1 MVSKTT
7 SEVLTATKWASIISH
22 VKANRIEYLLFIGL
36 LHIAGITTKLYTHID
51 GVCI

>member
-1 MVSKTT
+1 MVHKEQIVSG
-7 SEVLTATKWASIISH
+7 AKWASIISH

-36 LHIAGITTKLYTHID
+36 LHIAGITTKIYSHAE

>member
-1 MVSKTT
+1 MVSKT
-7 SEVLTATKWASIISH
+7 SEVLTVTKWASIISH

-36 LHIAGITTKLYTHID
+36 LHIAGITTKIYSHAE